1 MTQGSPRPRRLT
13 VFAEIAAVLALFIA
27 IVGVVVAVLAYEH
40 DKEVA
45 ASEAV
50 PTPVVTVTQFT
61 TDERVSPSR
70 HTDAQPVLE
79 DSTIVLIAG
88 IVAMGLLY
96 FIWAKLILLP
106 DYILISLSLL
116 FVLMVPTV
124 AWFVTGSETWV
135 VLSFSA
141 AVVCGMWVFIKAL
154 SSDLKI
160 P

>member
-1 MTQGSPRPRRLT
+1 M
-13 VFAEIAAVLALFIA
+13 LALVIA

-40 DKEVA
+40 DKDVA
-45 ASEAV
+45 ASEAA

-61 TDERVSPSR
+61 TDERVIPSR

-96 FIWAKLILLP
+96 FMWAKLILLP

-124 AWFVTGSETWV
+124 AWFATGSETWV

-141 AVVCGMWVFIKAL
+141 AVVCGMLVFIKAL